1 MPRNQEFHALKLT
14 VSHRETNSFK
24 RWNYRWWGT
33 TKKKRYNETIPPYYW
48 IYAKEL
54 L

>member
-24 RWNYRWWGT
+24 RWNYRWGV
-33 TKKKRYNETIPPYYW
+33 
-48 IYAKEL
+48 
-54 L
+54 